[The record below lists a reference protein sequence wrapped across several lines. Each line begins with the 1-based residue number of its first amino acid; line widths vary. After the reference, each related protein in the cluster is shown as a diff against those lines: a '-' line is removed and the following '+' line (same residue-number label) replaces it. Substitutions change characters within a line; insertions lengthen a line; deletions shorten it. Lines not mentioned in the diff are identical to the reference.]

1 MPQLDATT
9 YLPQLVWLAI
19 TFGVL
24 YFVMARYALPR
35 VAEILEERQ
44 NRLDGD
50 LEQAESYKAESEK
63 LEADYDRLTAQAR
76 MEARTHL
83 KTMRKKLDAG
93 LAEKRTDMSA
103 KMDKKFAAAEANIA
117 AARNEALGDLEKI
130 ASDACIS
137 IVAKLSGQ
145 KLSATDAGKAVKANL
160 SGRT

>member
-1 MPQLDATT
+1 MPQLELETF
-9 YLPQLVWLAI
+9 LPQLVWLVI
-19 TFGVL
+19 TFGFI
-24 YFVMARYALPR
+24 YFVMAKFALPR
-35 VAEILEERQ
+35 VGEILEERQ

-63 LEADYDRLTAQAR
+63 LEADYDLLTAKAR

-83 KTMRKKLDAG
+83 KVMRKKLDAG

-117 AARNEALGDLEKI
+117 AARNEVLGDLEKI

-145 KLSATDAGKAVKANL
+145 KLSVTEAGKAVKANL
-160 SGRT
+160 QGRT

>member
-1 MPQLDATT
+1 MPQLELETF
-9 YLPQLVWLAI
+9 LPQLVWLVI
-19 TFGVL
+19 TFGFI
-24 YFVMARYALPR
+24 YFVMAKFALPR
-35 VAEILEERQ
+35 VGEILEERQ

-83 KTMRKKLDAG
+83 KAMRKKLDAG

-103 KMDKKFAAAEANIA
+103 KMDKKFAAAEANIT
-117 AARNEALGDLEKI
+117 AARNEVLDDLEKI

-145 KLSATDAGKAVKANL
+145 KLSATEAGKAVKANL
-160 SGRT
+160 LGRT

>member
-1 MPQLDATT
+1 MPQLELETF
-9 YLPQLVWLAI
+9 LPQLVWLVI
-19 TFGVL
+19 TFGFI
-24 YFVMARYALPR
+24 YFVMAKFALPR
-35 VAEILEERQ
+35 VGEILEERQ

-63 LEADYDRLTAQAR
+63 LEADYDLLTAKAR

-83 KTMRKKLDAG
+83 KVMRKKLDAG

-117 AARNEALGDLEKI
+117 AARNEVLGDLEKI
-130 ASDACIS
+130 ASNACIS

-145 KLSATDAGKAVKANL
+145 KLSVTEAGKAVKANL
-160 SGRT
+160 QGRT